1 MIAVTQR
8 HNAAR
13 LAGTLADL
21 DAGTGSARL
30 RLYGGTRP
38 ATPNEAPA
46 SELLVE
52 IVLTKPAGTIA
63 DGALTLTAVEDGL
76 IQTSGLATWARFV
89 TGDDATA
96 FDADAG
102 EGPGPWEV
110 QLVTTQL
117 YAGGNA
123 TLVSA
128 VLT

>member
-1 MIAVTQR
+1 MIAITQR
-8 HNAAR
+8 HNEAR

-21 DAGTGSARL
+21 DSGTESARIQIFGGL
-30 RLYGGTRP
+30 RP
-38 ATPNEAPA
+38 STPDAAPT
-46 SELLVE
+46 SDVLVE
-52 IVLTKPAGTIA
+52 IHLTKPAGTIA
-63 DGALTLTAVEDGL
+63 AGALTLTAAEDGL
-76 IQTSGLATWARFV
+76 IQTSGIATWARFLS
-89 TGDDATA
+89 GDGANA

-110 QLVTTQL
+110 QLVSTQL